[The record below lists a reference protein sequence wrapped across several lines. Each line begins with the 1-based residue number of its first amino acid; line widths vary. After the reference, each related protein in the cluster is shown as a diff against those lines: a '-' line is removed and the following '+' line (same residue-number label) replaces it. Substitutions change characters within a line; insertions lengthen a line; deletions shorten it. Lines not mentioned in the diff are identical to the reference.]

1 MHTNSFDEAIALPTE
16 FSAKIARNTQLIL
29 QNETGVTDVVDPLAG
44 SYYVEN
50 LTNELIQN
58 ATKIIEK
65 INDMGGMTK
74 AIESGFPK
82 SEIEKSA
89 TEKQARIDSKTEI
102 IVGVNKFK
110 SDHLDEVN
118 ILDIDNIQ
126 VRKEQI
132 EKLDKIKSERDNN
145 LVNQSLEKITN
156 AAKNKNEN
164 LLSLFVEALRN
175 RATVGETSLA
185 LEKVYTRYETKQSIV
200 TKVYANTFDDQNELE
215 KIKISLD
222 KFKQID
228 NETITIYMAKLGQDG
243 HDRGAKVI
251 SSAFSDFGINVE
263 VGNLFQSPAEA
274 VDEALKKNAHVI
286 GVSSLAAGHKTLI
299 PDLIKELKKRKADDI
314 LVFCGGV
321 IPKKDYQF
329 LYDAGVSEIF
339 GPGSSVIDA
348 AHKVIENTTYHL
360 KRMHNYRKS
369 RIV

>member
-1 MHTNSFDEAIALPTE
+1 MCI
-16 FSAKIARNTQLIL
+16 R
-29 QNETGVTDVVDPLAG
+29 
-44 SYYVEN
+44 
-50 LTNELIQN
+50 
-58 ATKIIEK
+58 
-65 INDMGGMTK
+65 
-74 AIESGFPK
+74 
-82 SEIEKSA
+82 
-89 TEKQARIDSKTEI
+89 DS
-102 IVGVNKFK
+102 
-110 SDHLDEVN
+110 
-118 ILDIDNIQ
+118 
-126 VRKEQI
+126 
-132 EKLDKIKSERDNN
+132 
-145 LVNQSLEKITN
+145 
-156 AAKNKNEN
+156 
-164 LLSLFVEALRN
+164 
-175 RATVGETSLA
+175 
-185 LEKVYTRYETKQSIV
+185 
-200 TKVYANTFDDQNELE
+200 
-215 KIKISLD
+215 
-222 KFKQID
+222 

-274 VDEALKKNAHVI
+274 VEEALKKNAHVI

-348 AHKVIENTTYHL
+348 AHKVIENTTDHL

>member
-1 MHTNSFDEAIALPTE
+1 
-16 FSAKIARNTQLIL
+16 
-29 QNETGVTDVVDPLAG
+29 
-44 SYYVEN
+44 
-50 LTNELIQN
+50 
-58 ATKIIEK
+58 
-65 INDMGGMTK
+65 
-74 AIESGFPK
+74 
-82 SEIEKSA
+82 
-89 TEKQARIDSKTEI
+89 
-102 IVGVNKFK
+102 
-110 SDHLDEVN
+110 
-118 ILDIDNIQ
+118 
-126 VRKEQI
+126 
-132 EKLDKIKSERDNN
+132 
-145 LVNQSLEKITN
+145 
-156 AAKNKNEN
+156 
-164 LLSLFVEALRN
+164 
-175 RATVGETSLA
+175 
-185 LEKVYTRYETKQSIV
+185 
-200 TKVYANTFDDQNELE
+200 
-215 KIKISLD
+215 
-222 KFKQID
+222 
-228 NETITIYMAKLGQDG
+228 MAKLGQDG

-348 AHKVIENTTYHL
+348 AHKVIENTTDHL

>member
-1 MHTNSFDEAIALPTE
+1 MCIRD
-16 FSAKIARNTQLIL
+16 RN
-29 QNETGVTDVVDPLAG
+29 
-44 SYYVEN
+44 
-50 LTNELIQN
+50 
-58 ATKIIEK
+58 
-65 INDMGGMTK
+65 
-74 AIESGFPK
+74 
-82 SEIEKSA
+82 
-89 TEKQARIDSKTEI
+89 
-102 IVGVNKFK
+102 
-110 SDHLDEVN
+110 
-118 ILDIDNIQ
+118 
-126 VRKEQI
+126 
-132 EKLDKIKSERDNN
+132 
-145 LVNQSLEKITN
+145 
-156 AAKNKNEN
+156 
-164 LLSLFVEALRN
+164 
-175 RATVGETSLA
+175 
-185 LEKVYTRYETKQSIV
+185 
-200 TKVYANTFDDQNELE
+200 
-215 KIKISLD
+215 

-274 VDEALKKNAHVI
+274 VEEALKKNAHVI

-348 AHKVIENTTYHL
+348 AHKVIENTTDHL